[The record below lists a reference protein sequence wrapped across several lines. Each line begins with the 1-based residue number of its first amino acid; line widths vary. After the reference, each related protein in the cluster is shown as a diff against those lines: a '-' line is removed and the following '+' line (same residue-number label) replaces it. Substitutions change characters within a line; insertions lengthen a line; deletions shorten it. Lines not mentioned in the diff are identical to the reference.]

1 VARKYLLTPGGI
13 RNYLTHMRQFPAM
26 HRYHAQAAEKGQS
39 CVIEVTPEQAEFLND
54 GQLS

>member
-26 HRYHAQAAEKGQS
+26 HRYHAQAAEKGLS